1 MSDWRYRGLR
11 CQLIEFTCFFEV
23 LHWAVQLALIDRRL
37 KCMFFSH
44 MPPLK
49 WSLAFLWNDLLI
61 DGVNLICIN
70 ESFALA
76 LAKSIYY
83 ITDCINFFL
92 FALSDAIL
100 KHEPSRSSR
109 VFKVVDI
116 LGIARKR
123 MHTGSCYRHW
133 NRTQVLTLYSG
144 TGMNRYRAWIFTWVV
159 AKRVCSD

>member
-1 MSDWRYRGLR
+1 M
-11 CQLIEFTCFFEV
+11 
-23 LHWAVQLALIDRRL
+23 
-37 KCMFFSH
+37 
-44 MPPLK
+44 
-49 WSLAFLWNDLLI
+49 I

-92 FALSDAIL
+92 FALSDASL

-109 VFKVVDI
+109 VFKVVNI

-123 MHTGSCYRHW
+123 MPQGAVTDIE
-133 NRTQVLTLYSG
+133 TELK
-144 TGMNRYRAWIFTWVV
+144 F
-159 AKRVCSD
+159 